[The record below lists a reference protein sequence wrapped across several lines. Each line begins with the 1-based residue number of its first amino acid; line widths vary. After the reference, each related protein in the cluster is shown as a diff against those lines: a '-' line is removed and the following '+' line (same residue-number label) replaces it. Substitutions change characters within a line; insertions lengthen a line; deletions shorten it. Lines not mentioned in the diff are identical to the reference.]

1 MRCSGTYEYLDGVG
15 PEEQARLDAVRRY
28 QLVDEPVDDTY
39 ERIAFVAA
47 ALFDTPIATV
57 SLVEQHR
64 VWLAAAYGLPE
75 VREIGS
81 EPGLCASAIARDGVY
96 VVNNAATDPR
106 THEHPLVR
114 GELGLRFYAA
124 APIRTYDGYRLGT
137 VNVIDNRPREATK
150 QQLTALEYLA
160 ATVSDELELRLMV
173 IRSAVAEQRMRETV
187 N

>member
-1 MRCSGTYEYLDGVG
+1 MRCSGSYEYLDG

-28 QLVDEPVDDTY
+28 QLVDEPVEETY
-39 ERIAFVAA
+39 ERIAFVSA

-57 SLVEQHR
+57 SMVEQHR
-64 VWLAAAYGLPE
+64 IWLVATFGLPD
-75 VREIGS
+75 VREVGP
-81 EPGLCASAIARDGVY
+81 EPGLCGSAIAQDGVY

-106 THEHPLVR
+106 TREHPLVR
-114 GELGLRFYAA
+114 GDLGLRFYAA
-124 APIRTYDGYRLGT
+124 APIRTHDGYRLGT
-137 VNVIDNRPREATK
+137 VNVIDSRPREATPR
-150 QQLTALEYLA
+150 QLTALEHLA

>member
-81 EPGLCASAIARDGVY
+81 EPGLCASAIAQDGVY

-137 VNVIDNRPREATK
+137 VNVIDNQPREATK

>member
-1 MRCSGTYEYLDGVG
+1 MRCSGTYEYLDGPG
-15 PEEQARLDAVRRY
+15 EQARLDAVRRY

-39 ERIAFVAA
+39 ERVAFVAA

-57 SLVEQHR
+57 SLVEEHR
-64 VWLAAAYGLPE
+64 IWLAAAYGLPD
-75 VREIGS
+75 VREIGP
-81 EPGLCASAIARDGVY
+81 EPGLCASAIAQDGVY
-96 VVNNAATDPR
+96 VVTNAATDPR

-137 VNVIDNRPREATK
+137 VNVIDNQPREATGQK
-150 QQLTALEYLA
+150 LTALEHLA
-160 ATVSDELELRLMV
+160 AIVSDELELRLMV
-173 IRSAVAEQRMRETV
+173 IRSAAAEQRMREAV